1 MKLNEYQERASETAI
16 YPRNENWG
24 LMYSALGLA
33 SEAGEYAGKCK
44 KLLRDNVWSREAAA
58 SELGDV
64 LWYVAACARDL
75 GYDLTTIAEMNLAKL
90 GDRKVRGAITGSGD
104 DR

>member
-1 MKLNEYQERASETAI
+1 MKMNDYQERASETAI

-75 GYDLTTIAEMNLAKL
+75 GYDLATIAEANLAKL
-90 GDRKVRGAITGSGD
+90 QERKTKGTIQGSGD
-104 DR
+104 HR